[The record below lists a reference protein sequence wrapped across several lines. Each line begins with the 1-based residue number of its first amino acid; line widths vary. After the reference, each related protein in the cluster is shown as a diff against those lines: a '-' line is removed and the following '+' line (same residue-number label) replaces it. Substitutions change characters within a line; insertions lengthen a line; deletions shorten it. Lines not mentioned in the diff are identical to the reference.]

1 MALAARLPTERRPAP
16 APVAVG
22 TNPAPTTDVAEL
34 LLLLLADG
42 LTPRARD
49 VLKRVVAGLPSRAIA
64 TELHSTVSTVQDI

>member
-22 TNPAPTTDVAEL
+22 TNPAPTTDVAE